1 MTITDYRK
9 TLVDWNETGNNSKLK
24 LSTANIKKE
33 KDLIEKVKARYEDA
47 GVPLPKDIVTSMIVT
62 LRKIRNAATYKVKD
76 DARNAFSN
84 AARSD
89 LRKKGKDPNYYMDEA
104 EQVAFE
110 KDRASIDKDTAK
122 ETELR
127 KRDADPKQIL
137 DEADQAR
144 MKKLKV
150 LDDKS
155 NAKITDLR
163 KRYADPNR
171 FWTKPIK
178 QG

>member
-1 MTITDYRK
+1 M
-9 TLVDWNETGNNSKLK
+9 
-24 LSTANIKKE
+24 
-33 KDLIEKVKARYEDA
+33 
-47 GVPLPKDIVTSMIVT
+47 
-62 LRKIRNAATYKVKD
+62 LRKLIYGKSMNAKKT
-76 DARNAFSN
+76 
-84 AARSD
+84 D
-89 LRKKGKDPNYYMDEA
+89 LWKKY
-104 EQVAFE
+104 
-110 KDRASIDKDTAK
+110 
-122 ETELR
+122 
-127 KRDADPKQIL
+127 ADLKQIL
-137 DEADQAR
+137 DKANQAR

>member
-1 MTITDYRK
+1 M
-9 TLVDWNETGNNSKLK
+9 G
-24 LSTANIKKE
+24 
-33 KDLIEKVKARYEDA
+33 
-47 GVPLPKDIVTSMIVT
+47 
-62 LRKIRNAATYKVKD
+62 
-76 DARNAFSN
+76 
-84 AARSD
+84 
-89 LRKKGKDPNYYMDEA
+89 KKGKDPDQHLDEA
-104 EQVAFE
+104 EQVTFE

>member
-1 MTITDYRK
+1 M
-9 TLVDWNETGNNSKLK
+9 N
-24 LSTANIKKE
+24 ANCKPHYK
-33 KDLIEKVKARYEDA
+33 DA
-47 GVPLPKDIVTSMIVT
+47 GVPLPEDIVTSMTVT
-62 LRKIRNAATYKVKD
+62 LRKIRNAAKNNVKD
-76 DARNAFSN
+76 DTRNVVAN